1 MQSDIT
7 IIILLYKTPIKLI
20 KNFKAYKKFKVIIL
34 DQSNDKVFKKKLLKI
49 LPNIKNYTLSKKNFG
64 FAKGVNKLVK
74 KVKTKYFFCTQAD
87 VSISEKSI
95 LELKKTFFN
104 NKKAAIVIPSVNS
117 KKFLFKNKKKELEVR
132 NIIGA
137 TFLSDKKKFIEL
149 GMFDEDFFFYWEDM
163 ELSNRINKSNYQMFV
178 NKRSKAI
185 HRNSKSSIDNLK
197 IDIIRNKN
205 FIFGEMLYDY
215 KVKKIRKLK
224 IIRKLLQNLFFL
236 FFNIF
241 SFKLKA
247 SVISLAKISGILI
260 FLKFCIKKIINI

>member
-7 IIILLYKTPIKLI
+7 IIILLYNTPIKLI
-20 KNFKAYKKFKVIIL
+20 KNFKAYKKFKVIIM
-34 DQSNDKVFKKKLLKI
+34 DQSNDKIFKEKLLKI
-49 LPNIKNYTLSKKNFG
+49 LPNIKNYTLSKKNLG

-87 VSISEKSI
+87 VSINEKSI

-185 HRNSKSSIDNLK
+185 HRNSRSSIDNLK

-260 FLKFCIKKIINI
+260 FLRFCIKNN

>member
-34 DQSNDKVFKKKLLKI
+34 DQSNDKIFKKELLKI
-49 LPNIKNYTLSKKNFG
+49 LPNIKSYTLSKKNHG
-64 FAKGVNKLVK
+64 FAKGINTLVK

-87 VSISEKSI
+87 VSINKKSI
-95 LELKKTFFN
+95 LDLKKTFFN
-104 NKKAAIVIPSVNS
+104 KKKAAIVIPSINGKKSFS
-117 KKFLFKNKKKELEVR
+117 KDKKKELEVR

-137 TFLSDKKKFIEL
+137 TFMSDKKKFIEL
-149 GMFDEDFFFYWEDM
+149 GMFDEDFFFYWEDI
-163 ELSNRINKSNYQMFV
+163 ELSNRINKSSYQMFM
-178 NKRSKAI
+178 NKGSLATHK
-185 HRNSKSSIDNLK
+185 NSKSSIDNLQ

-205 FIFGEMLYDY
+205 FILGEMLYDY

>member
-7 IIILLYKTPIKLI
+7 IIILLYNTPIKLI
-20 KNFKAYKKFKVIIL
+20 KNFKAYKKFKVIIM
-34 DQSNDKVFKKKLLKI
+34 DQSNDKIFKEKLLKI

-104 NKKAAIVIPSVNS
+104 NKKAAIVVPSINS

-185 HRNSKSSIDNLK
+185 HRNSRSSIDNLK

-260 FLKFCIKKIINI
+260 FLRFCIKNN

>member
-1 MQSDIT
+1 MQK
-7 IIILLYKTPIKLI
+7 IIL
-20 KNFKAYKKFKVIIL
+20 IL
-34 DQSNDKVFKKKLLKI
+34 LFIYLNTISYSQSSEEYFRTLRNDKVNLRQGPSFEYPIKIIYKKKFLPI
-49 LPNIKNYTLSKKNFG
+49 LIQDSFDNFRKVRDHENNTGWIHISQLSK
-64 FAKGVNKLVK
+64 
-74 KVKTKYFFCTQAD
+74 
-87 VSISEKSI
+87 
-95 LELKKTFFN
+95 
-104 NKKAAIVIPSVNS
+104 KKAAIVIPSIN
-117 KKFLFKNKKKELEVR
+117 NKKSLLKDEKKILEVR

-137 TFLSDKKKFIEL
+137 TFLSDKKKFTEL

-163 ELSNRINKSNYQMFV
+163 ELSNRINKSNYQMFL

-185 HRNSKSSIDNLK
+185 HKNSKSSVDSLK

-247 SVISLAKISGILI
+247 SVISLAKISGILL
-260 FLKFCIKKIINI
+260 FLKFYIKKIINI

>member
-7 IIILLYKTPIKLI
+7 IIILLYNTPIKLI

-34 DQSNDKVFKKKLLKI
+34 DQSNDKIFKEKLLKI

-104 NKKAAIVIPSVNS
+104 NKKAAIVVPSINS
-117 KKFLFKNKKKELEVR
+117 KKLLFKNKKKELEVR

-260 FLKFCIKKIINI
+260 FLRFCIKNN